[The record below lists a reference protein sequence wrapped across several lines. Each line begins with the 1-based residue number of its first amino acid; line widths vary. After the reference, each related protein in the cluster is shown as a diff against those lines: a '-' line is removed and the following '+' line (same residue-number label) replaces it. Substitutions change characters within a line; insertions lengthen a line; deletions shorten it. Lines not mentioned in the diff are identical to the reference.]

1 MPIIVV
7 TEYLKKATVRVIAH
21 IYNDAG
27 ELATPTAVKVSIY
40 APEATT
46 PTVDG
51 AAMTKNT
58 DASSPAY
65 GAYEYYFATTVDTEV
80 GWWRG
85 EVEVTDGTDP
95 IYTSMDSFGFN
106 IG

>member
-1 MPIIVV
+1 MPITVI
-7 TEYLKKATVRVIAH
+7 TEYLKGATVRVIA
-21 IYNDAG
+21 YVYDDAG
-27 ELATPTAVKVSIY
+27 VLATPTSVKVSIC

-51 AAMTKNT
+51 VAMTKNT

-95 IYTSMDSFGFN
+95 IYTSIDTFGFN